1 MRSRMIWFAF
11 FVVVIDAMGIGLL
24 MPVLPDI
31 LEELTGGDISQTAQ
45 VAMALTVV
53 YAGMQF
59 LFGPL
64 IGSLSDRF
72 GRRPVLLL
80 SIAALGLDYILLA
93 IAPTVFLLFIGRI
106 IAGIAGATQST
117 AVAVAADLSDGENR
131 AKTMGL
137 VFAGFGLGFII
148 GPALGGLLG
157 WLGTEQ
163 PAFLG
168 PQLQAFFGQ
177 LGNRAPMYM
186 AALLS
191 LANFAFGFFVFKES
205 LPLKSRRPF
214 SLLRANPLGAILSIR
229 HLRGIFLLL
238 AVIFLF
244 GVAQVV
250 YPAVWSFFARAAV
263 GWNVGQVGLSL
274 TIVGIGFFVV
284 QAVLVGPL
292 TKRFGEGGVLMIG
305 LGFNLIAFTVL
316 TFARQDW
323 LIWAGIPI
331 SALGILV
338 GPAAS
343 ALLSKSVDETRQGE
357 VQGIS
362 ASLNA
367 IAFLIGPIIL
377 TNTFLFYTGSDAPV
391 FWPGAPFGIAALIVV
406 VCIPLMI
413 LFLRGRQASSA
424 VEEHAA

>member
-31 LEELTGGDISQTAQ
+31 LEELTGGDVSQTAQ

-64 IGSLSDRF
+64 IGNLSDRF

-80 SIAALGLDYILLA
+80 SIGALGLDYILLA
-93 IAPTVFLLFIGRI
+93 IAPTVFLLFVGRI

-117 AVAVAADLSDGENR
+117 AIAVAADLSDENNR
-131 AKTMGL
+131 AQTMGF

-163 PAFLG
+163 PEFLG

-177 LGNRAPMYM
+177 LGNRAPMWL
-186 AALLS
+186 AAILS
-191 LANFAFGFFVFKES
+191 LANFAFGYFVFKES
-205 LPLKSRRPF
+205 LAPQNRRPF
-214 SLLRANPLGAILSIR
+214 SLARANPLGAILAIR

-238 AVIFLF
+238 TVIFLF

-274 TIVGIGFFVV
+274 TLVGIGFVVV
-284 QAVLVGPL
+284 QAGMIGPL
-292 TKRFGEGGVLMIG
+292 TKRFGEGGVVMIG
-305 LGFNLIAFTVL
+305 MGFNLAAFTLL
-316 TFARQDW
+316 TFARTDW
-323 LIWAGIPI
+323 VIWAGIPI
-331 SALGILV
+331 SAMGVLV

-367 IAFLIGPIIL
+367 VAYLIGPLIL
-377 TNTFLFYTGSDAPV
+377 TNSFSYFTASDAPI
-391 FWPGAPFGIAALIVV
+391 FWPGAPFAIAALLVV
-406 VCIPLMI
+406 VCLPLMM
-413 LFLRGRQASSA
+413 LFLQRFKAKASL
-424 VEEHAA
+424 

>member
-1 MRSRMIWFAF
+1 MRARMIWFAF

-31 LEELTGGDISQTAQ
+31 LEELTGGSISQTAK
-45 VAMALTVV
+45 VAMWLTVV

-64 IGSLSDRF
+64 IGNLSDRF
-72 GRRPVLLL
+72 GRRPVLLI
-80 SIAALGLDYILLA
+80 SIFALGLDYIFLA
-93 IAPTVFLLFIGRI
+93 IAPTVLLLFVGRI

-117 AVAVAADLSDGENR
+117 AMAVAADLSDEDKR
-131 AKTMGL
+131 AQTMGL

-163 PAFLG
+163 PDFLG

-177 LGNRAPMYM
+177 LGNRAPMYL

-191 LANFAFGFFVFKES
+191 LANFAFGFFVFKET
-205 LPLKSRRPF
+205 LPQKNRRPF
-214 SLLRANPLGAILSIR
+214 SMIRANPLGALLAIR

-238 AVIFLF
+238 TVVFLF
-244 GVAQVV
+244 GIAQVV

-263 GWNVGQVGLSL
+263 GWNVGEVGLSL
-274 TIVGIGFFVV
+274 TLVGIGFVVV
-284 QAVLVGPL
+284 QAGMIGPL
-292 TKRFGEGGVLMIG
+292 TRRFGEGRVVLIG
-305 LGFNLIAFTVL
+305 MGFNLAAFTLL
-316 TFARQDW
+316 TFARTDW
-323 LIWAGIPI
+323 VIWAGIPL
-331 SALGILV
+331 SAMGVMV
-338 GPAAS
+338 GPATS
-343 ALLSKSVDETRQGE
+343 ALLSRSVDETRQGE

-367 IAFLIGPIIL
+367 IAYFVGPIIL
-377 TNTFLFYTGSDAPV
+377 TNTFATFTSADTPV
-391 FWPGAPFGIAALIVV
+391 FWPGAPFAIAALLVV
-406 VCIPLMI
+406 ICVPLMVV
-413 LFLRGRQASSA
+413 FLREFEPKKSGEDKAD
-424 VEEHAA
+424 

>member
-80 SIAALGLDYILLA
+80 SIGALGLDYILLA

-205 LPLKSRRPF
+205 LPLKNRRPF
-214 SLLRANPLGAILSIR
+214 SLLRRKPAGCNLVDPALARDFPAARRDLFVWCRTGGLPGGMELFCPRRGWMERWPSGAVADHRRDRLFRRSSRFGGAID
-229 HLRGIFLLL
+229 
-238 AVIFLF
+238 
-244 GVAQVV
+244 
-250 YPAVWSFFARAAV
+250 
-263 GWNVGQVGLSL
+263 
-274 TIVGIGFFVV
+274 
-284 QAVLVGPL
+284 QAL
-292 TKRFGEGGVLMIG
+292 
-305 LGFNLIAFTVL
+305 
-316 TFARQDW
+316 W
-323 LIWAGIPI
+323 
-331 SALGILV
+331 
-338 GPAAS
+338 
-343 ALLSKSVDETRQGE
+343 
-357 VQGIS
+357 
-362 ASLNA
+362 
-367 IAFLIGPIIL
+367 
-377 TNTFLFYTGSDAPV
+377 
-391 FWPGAPFGIAALIVV
+391 
-406 VCIPLMI
+406 
-413 LFLRGRQASSA
+413 
-424 VEEHAA
+424 

>member
-1 MRSRMIWFAF
+1 
-11 FVVVIDAMGIGLL
+11 
-24 MPVLPDI
+24 
-31 LEELTGGDISQTAQ
+31 
-45 VAMALTVV
+45 MALTVV

-80 SIAALGLDYILLA
+80 SIGALGLDYILLA

-205 LPLKSRRPF
+205 LPLKNRRPF

-292 TKRFGEGGVLMIG
+292 TKRFGGKCQHRKGNKVEG

-377 TNTFLFYTGSDAPV
+377 TNTFSFYTGSDAPV

>member
-64 IGSLSDRF
+64 IGNLSDRF

-80 SIAALGLDYILLA
+80 SIGALGLDYILLA
-93 IAPTVFLLFIGRI
+93 VAPTVFLLFVGRI

-117 AVAVAADLSDGENR
+117 AVAVAADLSDENNR
-131 AKTMGL
+131 AQTMGF

-163 PAFLG
+163 PEFLG
-168 PQLQAFFGQ
+168 PQLQTLFGQ
-177 LGNRAPMYM
+177 LGNRAPMWL
-186 AALLS
+186 AAFLS
-191 LANFAFGFFVFKES
+191 LANFAFGYFVFKES
-205 LPLKSRRPF
+205 LVPENRRPF
-214 SLLRANPLGAILSIR
+214 SLARANPLGAILAIR

-263 GWNVGQVGLSL
+263 GWNVGEVGLSL
-274 TIVGIGFFVV
+274 TLVGIGFVVV
-284 QAVLVGPL
+284 QAGMIGPL
-292 TKRFGEGGVLMIG
+292 TKRFGEGGVVMIG
-305 LGFNLIAFTVL
+305 MGFNLAAFTL
-316 TFARQDW
+316 LSFARADW
-323 LIWAGIPI
+323 IIWAGIPI
-331 SALGILV
+331 SAMGVLV

-343 ALLSKSVDETRQGE
+343 ALMSKSVDETRQGE

-367 IAFLIGPIIL
+367 VAYLIGPLIL
-377 TNTFLFYTGSDAPV
+377 TNSFSYFTASDAPI
-391 FWPGAPFGIAALIVV
+391 FWPGAPFAIAALLVV
-406 VCIPLMI
+406 VCLPLML
-413 LFLRGRQASSA
+413 LFLQRFKASEQ
-424 VEEHAA
+424 VPKPG

>member
-1 MRSRMIWFAF
+1 MRARMIWFAF

-31 LEELTGGDISQTAQ
+31 LEELTGGDISQTAK

-64 IGSLSDRF
+64 IGNLSDRF
-72 GRRPVLLL
+72 GRRPVLLV
-80 SIAALGLDYILLA
+80 SIFALGLDYILLA
-93 IAPTVFLLFIGRI
+93 IAPTVLLLFIGRI

-117 AVAVAADLSDGENR
+117 AIAVAADLSDEDQR
-131 AKTMGL
+131 AQTMGL

-157 WLGTEQ
+157 WFGTEQ

-168 PQLQAFFGQ
+168 PQLQAVFAQ
-177 LGNRAPMYM
+177 LGNRAPMYL
-186 AALLS
+186 AALLC
-191 LANFAFGFFVFKES
+191 LGNCLFGFLVFKET
-205 LPLKSRRPF
+205 LPPEKRRPF
-214 SLLRANPLGAILSIR
+214 SLLRANPLGALLVLR
-229 HLRGIFLLL
+229 DMRGIYLLL
-238 AVIFLF
+238 TVIFLF

-274 TIVGIGFFVV
+274 TLVGIGFVVV
-284 QAVLVGPL
+284 QAGMIGPL
-292 TKRFGEGGVLMIG
+292 TRRFGEGGVVLIG
-305 LGFNLIAFTVL
+305 LGFNLAAFVVL
-316 TFARQDW
+316 TFARTDW
-323 LIWAGIPI
+323 VIWAGLPI
-331 SALGILV
+331 CAMGVLV
-338 GPAAS
+338 GPATS
-343 ALLSKSVDETRQGE
+343 ALLSKSVDDTRQGE

-367 IAFLIGPIIL
+367 VAFFVGPLIL
-377 TNTFLFYTGSDAPV
+377 TNTFATFTAAQAPV
-391 FWPGAPFGIAALIVV
+391 YWPGAPFAIAALLVMMCV
-406 VCIPLMI
+406 PLML
-413 LFLRGRQASSA
+413 LFLSRFKPNRRSRQKPA
-424 VEEHAA
+424 

>member
-1 MRSRMIWFAF
+1 
-11 FVVVIDAMGIGLL
+11 
-24 MPVLPDI
+24 
-31 LEELTGGDISQTAQ
+31 
-45 VAMALTVV
+45 
-53 YAGMQF
+53 
-59 LFGPL
+59 
-64 IGSLSDRF
+64 
-72 GRRPVLLL
+72 
-80 SIAALGLDYILLA
+80 
-93 IAPTVFLLFIGRI
+93 
-106 IAGIAGATQST
+106 
-117 AVAVAADLSDGENR
+117 
-131 AKTMGL
+131 
-137 VFAGFGLGFII
+137 
-148 GPALGGLLG
+148 
-157 WLGTEQ
+157 
-163 PAFLG
+163 
-168 PQLQAFFGQ
+168 
-177 LGNRAPMYM
+177 
-186 AALLS
+186 
-191 LANFAFGFFVFKES
+191 
-205 LPLKSRRPF
+205 
-214 SLLRANPLGAILSIR
+214 
-229 HLRGIFLLL
+229 
-238 AVIFLF
+238 VIFLF

-377 TNTFLFYTGSDAPV
+377 TNTFSFYTGSDAPV